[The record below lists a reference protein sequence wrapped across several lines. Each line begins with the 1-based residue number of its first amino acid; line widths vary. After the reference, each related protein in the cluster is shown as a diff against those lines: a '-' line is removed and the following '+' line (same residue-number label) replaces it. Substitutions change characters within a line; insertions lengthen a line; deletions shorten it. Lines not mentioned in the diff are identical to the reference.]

1 MFDRCEITDCLEDC
15 LKKHLQIDYASDV
28 RDPGKDIIVSLAE
41 ANFWTLRTP
50 ESGNMM
56 KRVTHKNIRQVSQ

>member
-1 MFDRCEITDCLEDC
+1 M
-15 LKKHLQIDYASDV
+15 

-50 ESGNMM
+50 ESGEYDEEG
-56 KRVTHKNIRQVSQ
+56 HSQEHQAGLTAKEFRGPLEE

>member
-1 MFDRCEITDCLEDC
+1 M
-15 LKKHLQIDYASDV
+15 

-56 KRVTHKNIRQVSQ
+56 KRVTHKNIRQVSQRRNSEDLWKNKRVSGKVT